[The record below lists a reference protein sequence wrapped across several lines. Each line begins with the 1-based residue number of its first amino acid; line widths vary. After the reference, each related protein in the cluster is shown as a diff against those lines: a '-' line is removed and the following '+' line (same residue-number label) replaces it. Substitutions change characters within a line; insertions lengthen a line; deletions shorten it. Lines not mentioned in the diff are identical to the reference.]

1 MNIFSKTIK
10 KRYIGLAWTDKIL
23 DSIQMEFDGRARLA
37 IEKLK
42 LNENKNLSHEK
53 SKDWY
58 SIQNCEETLEI
69 FEFS

>member
-1 MNIFSKTIK
+1 
-10 KRYIGLAWTDKIL
+10 
-23 DSIQMEFDGRARLA
+23 MEFDGRARLA
-37 IEKLK
+37 IVKLK